1 MATRNIQMN
10 ILTDSGSYDVL
21 YPQTTASQAG
31 ARPSTWM
38 PTASDVGA
46 LPISGGTL
54 TGNLT
59 IKGGG
64 NYGMQINLGDGDYV
78 HIAEPTDDCME
89 IKAKKINLVTSDTTS
104 AGLTWNNNALG
115 NGDLILE
122 QGTRIGNGA
131 SYLTTTNGIQ
141 LANFSKITNLLFFSY
156 GGTSLNPYYL
166 GYSENDNNVMTKKND
181 PGILHTFIK
190 TNGGYT
196 SNWQFAYQTNNL
208 IYDGIASFYVSYN
221 NKIVKAWMENV
232 TTQYT
237 INDQT
242 SLNNNGITYNW
253 WAIGY

>member
-1 MATRNIQMN
+1 
-10 ILTDSGSYDVL
+10 
-21 YPQTTASQAG
+21 
-31 ARPSTWM
+31 
-38 PTASDVGA
+38 
-46 LPISGGTL
+46 
-54 TGNLT
+54 
-59 IKGGG
+59 
-64 NYGMQINLGDGDYV
+64 
-78 HIAEPTDDCME
+78 
-89 IKAKKINLVTSDTTS
+89 
-104 AGLTWNNNALG
+104 
-115 NGDLILE
+115 
-122 QGTRIGNGA
+122 
-131 SYLTTTNGIQ
+131 
-141 LANFSKITNLLFFSY
+141 
-156 GGTSLNPYYL
+156 
-166 GYSENDNNVMTKKND
+166 MTKKND